1 MQKKGDR
8 YQEKSFD
15 YFIFCGST
23 FFRAVAAVGG
33 AVAVVVVRLMR
44 CHSSVAR
51 RNLDLRFSKNV
62 VFRQTEQK
70 TNTLEKVRFE
80 VLNVKKQI

>member
-33 AVAVVVVRLMR
+33 AVAVVVVVRLMR

-51 RNLDLRFSKNV
+51 RN
-62 VFRQTEQK
+62 
-70 TNTLEKVRFE
+70 
-80 VLNVKKQI
+80 